1 MKEVVNNNQFLFNQQ
16 IDEGLN
22 TVGIVGMIMTIGYI
36 LYLLFCR

>member
-1 MKEVVNNNQFLFNQQ
+1 MKEVVLFSRQ

-22 TVGIVGMIMTIGYI
+22 TVGIVGMIITIGYI